1 MIACDLSDVINMLVK
16 RNIVIYLTQKKPEA
30 HRKKKL
36 YHNGMIEKD
45 VESKLISRDL
55 RQWKLCTAAVV

>member
-1 MIACDLSDVINMLVK
+1 MIACDLSDVINILVK
-16 RNIVIYLTQKKPEA
+16 RNIVIYLTQNKPEA

-36 YHNGMIEKD
+36 YHNWMIEKD
-45 VESKLISRDL
+45 IESKLISRDL

>member
-1 MIACDLSDVINMLVK
+1 MACDLSDVINILVK
-16 RNIVIYLTQKKPEA
+16 CNIVIYLTQNKPEA

-45 VESKLISRDL
+45 IESKLISHDL